1 MTADRLEILVVSG
14 DPSLVDEVRQAAA
27 ATDDVHAS
35 IRSAEGPR
43 EAVSTVRRRPVD
55 LVCIEFGLD
64 PKPIRDLATELRTI
78 APNVMLLGLHP
89 PDLEH
94 ADSPV
99 LIEALRLRFV
109 DVLRRPISGT
119 ELRTIL
125 RDLEE
130 ASARLRGNQGLLVA
144 FHSTKGGVGKST
156 LAINSACAL
165 ARERPGRVLLVDAS
179 LQLGVC
185 APALDLDPEA
195 GLADAARECARLDPS
210 LLRGLTARHESGLQV
225 LAAPRDAVDAAD
237 VDEAALSRVLAI
249 ARQSFEVVV
258 VDTLPMVDD
267 LMIAVLDQADR
278 IFLVNQATVPDV
290 IGASRLLDVLRRL
303 EIDAERWRVVVN
315 RTMPRFSGAL
325 TAEEIESRLGMP
337 VAYEIPFDRRVLSG
351 LNLGEPYV
359 LRARTWSGWGRAVAE
374 LVSDVEGAVAERHGA
389 SRTAS

>member
-1 MTADRLEILVVSG
+1 MTADRLEVLVVG
-14 DPSLVDEVRQAAA
+14 ADPSLAPEVEQAAVGTEAVRA
-27 ATDDVHAS
+27 AV
-35 IRSAEGPR
+35 RWAEGPA
-43 EAVSTVRRRPVD
+43 EALAMVRRRPVD
-55 LVCIEFGLD
+55 LVCIEFGID
-64 PKPIRDLATELRTI
+64 PKPVRDLATELRAI
-78 APNVMLLGLHP
+78 APNVSLLGLHP
-89 PDLEH
+89 AGVEH

-99 LIEALRLRFV
+99 LIEAVRLRFV

-119 ELRTIL
+119 ELQPIL
-125 RDLEE
+125 RDLGE
-130 ASARLRGNQGLLVA
+130 AAAERRQREGLLVA

-156 LAINSACAL
+156 LSINTACAL
-165 ARERPGRVLLVDAS
+165 AAERPGRVLLVDAS

-185 APALDLDPEA
+185 AAALDLDPES
-195 GLADAARECARLDPS
+195 GLADAARECERLDPG
-210 LLRGLTARHESGLQV
+210 LLRGLTARHGSGLHL

-249 ARQSFEVVV
+249 ARQSFEIVI

-303 EIDAERWRVVVN
+303 EIDPERWRIVVN

-325 TAEEIESRLGMP
+325 GIREIEGRLSMP
-337 VAYEIPFDRRVLSG
+337 VRYEVPFDRKVLSA

-359 LRARTWSGWGRAVAE
+359 QSASRRRGWGRVVAE
-374 LVSDVEGAVAERHGA
+374 LCSDIERAASARLGAVGA
-389 SRTAS
+389 AS